1 MTHRKNILKL
11 PSLLMFLLTSVIA
24 FSQTNKQAE
33 LEARRQELRSEI
45 KKISQLQ
52 AENKTKQKSQL
63 SLIEEFNYKIGV
75 INNLIKVTNQQT
87 NLLTR
92 DINSNQKK
100 ITNLRNELEELRED
114 YAAMVVKSY
123 KNKNQ
128 QSRIM
133 FLLSSEDFKQA
144 YKRLQYIKQY
154 SNHQREQGETIKE
167 KTIELQEVNKNLQKQ
182 KNDKQNLIAEN
193 KDLQKSLEKERVEHQ
208 ALVNSINKNINL
220 YAAQIREK
228 QREADRIDREIE
240 NIIRAAIASSNKKA
254 GTATTATTTSAA
266 TFALTA
272 EEKVLAASFVA
283 NKGKLPW
290 PVEKGYV
297 TLGYGTQPSSIDRS
311 ISIKSNGVRI
321 ATEKG
326 AKARAVFNGEVSR
339 IVLIKNANPV
349 VMIRH
354 GNYITAYKNLSK
366 VYVKEGDKV
375 TTKQVIGEVFTNSS
389 DGETVLSFNI
399 FKDAQAENPASWIFK
414 M

>member
-1 MTHRKNILKL
+1 
-11 PSLLMFLLTSVIA
+11 
-24 FSQTNKQAE
+24 
-33 LEARRQELRSEI
+33 
-45 KKISQLQ
+45 
-52 AENKTKQKSQL
+52 
-63 SLIEEFNYKIGV
+63 YKIGV
-75 INNLIKVTNQQT
+75 INNLIKVTNQQA

-92 DINSNQKK
+92 DINSNEKK
-100 ITNLRNELEELRED
+100 ITNLREELEELKKE

-133 FLLSSEDFKQA
+133 FLLSSENFKQA

-154 SNHQREQGETIKE
+154 SNHQKEQGDIIKA
-167 KTIELQEVNKNLQKQ
+167 KTLELQEINKNLQKQ
-182 KNDKQNLIAEN
+182 KSDKQNLIAEN
-193 KDLQKSLEKERVEHQ
+193 RELQKSLEKERLEHQ
-208 ALVNSINKNINL
+208 NVMNTINKNLSL
-220 YAAQIREK
+220 YTAQIREK

-240 NIIRAAIASSNKKA
+240 NIIKAAIASSNKKA
-254 GTATTATTTSAA
+254 GKTTTSTTTSAA
-266 TFALTA
+266 TFALTP

-297 TLGYGTQPSSIDRS
+297 TVGFGTQPSSIDRS

-354 GNYITAYKNLSK
+354 GNYITAYKHLSK

-375 TTKQVIGEVFTNSS
+375 TTKQTIGEVFTNPS
-389 DGETVLSFNI
+389 DGETVLSFII
-399 FKDAQAENPASWIFK
+399 FKDSQPENPASWIK
-414 M
+414 V

>member
-1 MTHRKNILKL
+1 
-11 PSLLMFLLTSVIA
+11 MFLLMSATV
-24 FSQTNKQAE
+24 FSQPNKQAE
-33 LEARRQELRSEI
+33 LEARRQELRLEI
-45 KKISQLQ
+45 QKISQLQ

-75 INNLIKVTNQQT
+75 INNLIKVTNQQA

-92 DINSNQKK
+92 DINSNEKK
-100 ITNLRNELEELRED
+100 IANLREELEELKKE

-133 FLLSSEDFKQA
+133 FLLSSENFKQA

-154 SNHQREQGETIKE
+154 SNHQKEQGDIIKA
-167 KTIELQEVNKNLQKQ
+167 KTLELQEINKNLQKQ
-182 KNDKQNLIAEN
+182 KSDKQNLIAEN
-193 KDLQKSLEKERVEHQ
+193 RELQKSLEKERLEHQ
-208 ALVNSINKNINL
+208 NVMNTINKNLSL
-220 YAAQIREK
+220 YTAQIREK

-240 NIIRAAIASSNKKA
+240 NIIKAAIASSNKKA
-254 GTATTATTTSAA
+254 GKTTTSTTTSAA
-266 TFALTA
+266 TFALTP

-297 TLGYGTQPSSIDRS
+297 TVGFGTQPSSIDRS

-375 TTKQVIGEVFTNSS
+375 TTKQTIGEVFTNPS
-389 DGETVLSFNI
+389 DGETVLSFII
-399 FKDAQAENPASWIFK
+399 FKDSQPENPASWIK

>member
-1 MTHRKNILKL
+1 
-11 PSLLMFLLTSVIA
+11 MFLLMSATV
-24 FSQTNKQAE
+24 FSQPNKQAE
-33 LEARRQELRSEI
+33 LEARRQELRLEI
-45 KKISQLQ
+45 QKISQLQ

-75 INNLIKVTNQQT
+75 INNLIKVTNQQA

-92 DINSNQKK
+92 DINSNEKK
-100 ITNLRNELEELRED
+100 IANLREELEELKKE

-133 FLLSSEDFKQA
+133 FLLSSENFKQA

-154 SNHQREQGETIKE
+154 SNHQKEQGDIIKA
-167 KTIELQEVNKNLQKQ
+167 KTIELQEINKDLQKQ
-182 KNDKQNLIAEN
+182 KSDKQKLIAEN
-193 KDLQKSLEKERVEHQ
+193 RELQKSLEKERVEHQ
-208 ALVNSINKNINL
+208 NVMNAINRNL
-220 YAAQIREK
+220 SLYTAQIREK

-254 GTATTATTTSAA
+254 GTTTTSTTTSAA

-297 TLGYGTQPSSIDRS
+297 TLGFGTQPSSIDRS

-375 TTKQVIGEVFTNSS
+375 TTKQTIGEVFTNPS
-389 DGETVLSFNI
+389 DGETVLSFII
-399 FKDAQAENPASWIFK
+399 FKDSQPENPASWIFK

>member
-1 MTHRKNILKL
+1 MIHSKIILKT
-11 PSLLMFLLTSVIA
+11 PSLLMFLLMSATV
-24 FSQTNKQAE
+24 FSQPNKQAE
-33 LEARRQELRSEI
+33 LEARRQELRLEI
-45 KKISQLQ
+45 QKISQLQ
-52 AENKTKQKSQL
+52 AENKTKRKSQL

-75 INNLIKVTNQQT
+75 INNLIKVTNQQA

-92 DINSNQKK
+92 DINSNEKK
-100 ITNLRNELEELRED
+100 ITNLREELEELKKE

-133 FLLSSEDFKQA
+133 FLLSSENFKQA

-154 SNHQREQGETIKE
+154 SNHQKEQGDIIKA
-167 KTIELQEVNKNLQKQ
+167 KTLELQEINKNLQKQ
-182 KNDKQNLIAEN
+182 KSDKQNLIAEN
-193 KDLQKSLEKERVEHQ
+193 RELQKSLEKERLEHQ
-208 ALVNSINKNINL
+208 NVMNTINKNLSL
-220 YAAQIREK
+220 YTAQIREK

-240 NIIRAAIASSNKKA
+240 NIIKAAIASSNKKA
-254 GTATTATTTSAA
+254 GKTTTSTTTSAA
-266 TFALTA
+266 TFALTP

-297 TLGYGTQPSSIDRS
+297 TVGFGTQPSSIDRS

-375 TTKQVIGEVFTNSS
+375 TTKQTIGEVFTNPS
-389 DGETVLSFNI
+389 DGETVLSFII
-399 FKDAQAENPASWIFK
+399 FKDSQPENPASWIK

>member
-1 MTHRKNILKL
+1 
-11 PSLLMFLLTSVIA
+11 MFLLMSATV
-24 FSQTNKQAE
+24 FSQPNKQAE
-33 LEARRQELRSEI
+33 LEARRQELRLEI
-45 KKISQLQ
+45 QKISQLQ

-75 INNLIKVTNQQT
+75 INNLIKVTNQQA

-92 DINSNQKK
+92 DINSNEKK
-100 ITNLRNELEELRED
+100 IANLREELEELKKE

-133 FLLSSEDFKQA
+133 FLLSSENFKQA

-154 SNHQREQGETIKE
+154 SNHQKEQGDIIKA
-167 KTIELQEVNKNLQKQ
+167 KTIELQEINKDLQKQ
-182 KNDKQNLIAEN
+182 KSDKQKLIAEN
-193 KDLQKSLEKERVEHQ
+193 RELQKSLEKERVEHQ
-208 ALVNSINKNINL
+208 NVMNAINRNL
-220 YAAQIREK
+220 SLYTAQIREK

-240 NIIRAAIASSNKKA
+240 NIIKAAIASSNKKA
-254 GTATTATTTSAA
+254 GTTTTSTTTSAA

-297 TLGYGTQPSSIDRS
+297 TLGFGTQPSSIDRS

-375 TTKQVIGEVFTNSS
+375 TTKQTIGEVFTNPS
-389 DGETVLSFNI
+389 DGETVLSFII
-399 FKDAQAENPASWIFK
+399 FKDSQPENPASWIFK